1 MQDEALGLG
10 TQLLGSLTV
19 AEVPGRHL
27 TLLDKINGPEVA
39 AIIDELLRVEDQRFV
54 NETS

>member
-27 TLLDKINGPEVA
+27 TLLDETNGPAVA

-54 NETS
+54 NES